1 MSKIQEV
8 TKADFA
14 TEVIESSKQIPVI
27 VDFWA
32 PWCGPCLAMAPIYEE
47 AAGEM
52 AGKAKF
58 VKVNV
63 DEEVALQGQY
73 GIMSIPTVIY
83 FKDGLPASQ
92 TVGLI
97 NKNELYKH
105 IEKLM
110 Q

>member
-1 MSKIQEV
+1 MSQVQIV
-8 TKADFA
+8 TKADFMQ
-14 TEVIESSKQIPVI
+14 EVIEASKQMPVI

-47 AAGEM
+47 VAVEM
-52 AGKAKF
+52 EGKAKF
-58 VKVNV
+58 VKINV
-63 DEEVALQGQY
+63 DEEVSLQSQY

-97 NKNELYKH
+97 NKNELLKH
-105 IEKLM
+105 IEKLTS
-110 Q
+110 